1 MEYINNYIK
10 KHKDRFINELIEIL
24 KIPSISAD
32 PQYKLDVLNC
42 ADAVATSIKEA
53 GAENVEICETNG
65 YPIVKFSRFFYKFF
79 IKRMLNFSFNQ
90 NYNRFVHF
98 DWRNYTNSFFS

>member
-32 PQYKLDVLNC
+32 PQYKLDVLN
-42 ADAVATSIKEA
+42 
-53 GAENVEICETNG
+53 
-65 YPIVKFSRFFYKFF
+65 
-79 IKRMLNFSFNQ
+79 
-90 NYNRFVHF
+90 
-98 DWRNYTNSFFS
+98 